1 MSATKKASLT
11 KQDLANFKKLLLER
25 RQALVGDLN
34 HLEEGA
40 LRKSKDDAAT
50 LDISNFADLGSDNF
64 EQDFSIGLLENSE
77 ATVREIDAALQRIED
92 GTYGLCEASGEAIGK
107 SRLKVIPWAKLC
119 IECQRK
125 AEQEA
130 MER

>member
-1 MSATKKASLT
+1 MT
-11 KQDLANFKKLLLER
+11 KQDLAGFKKLLLER
-25 RQALVGDLN
+25 RQLLAGDVN

-64 EQDFSIGLLENSE
+64 EQDFMIGLIENSE
-77 ATVREIDAALQRIED
+77 ETLREIDAALQRIED
-92 GTYGLCEASGEAIGK
+92 RTFGLCEEGNHPIGK
-107 SRLKVIPWAKLC
+107 DRLKVIPWARLC

-125 AEQEA
+125 VEHETK
-130 MER
+130 E

>member
-1 MSATKKASLT
+1 MT
-11 KQDLANFKKLLLER
+11 KQELAAYKKVLLER
-25 RQALVGDLN
+25 RAALAGDVN

-64 EQDFSIGLLENSE
+64 EQDFMIGLIENSE
-77 ATVREIDAALQRIED
+77 DTLREIDAALRRIDD
-92 GTYGLCEASGEAIGK
+92 GTFGVCEESGHPIPK
-107 SRLKVIPWAKLC
+107 SRLKAIPWARLC

-125 AEQEA
+125 VEQEA
-130 MER
+130 KGQ